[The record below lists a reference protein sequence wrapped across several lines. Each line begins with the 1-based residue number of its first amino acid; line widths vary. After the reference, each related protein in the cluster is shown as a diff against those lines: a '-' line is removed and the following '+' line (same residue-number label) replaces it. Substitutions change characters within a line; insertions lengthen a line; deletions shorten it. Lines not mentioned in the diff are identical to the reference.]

1 MRKTGKIVLFLL
13 LVVLTLVSVTACGGN
28 NEPQKTV
35 ESIVISNADDLG
47 KTWYTHTEDRTINIS
62 FKATGYTAKD
72 VVITSDNTEVIAVDG
87 KKLKAVSAGT
97 ATITAKLGDKK
108 AELAINITELEKP
121 TVSAEKTTFVIPSEE
136 VFVVTG
142 LSASSCDG
150 KVLDDT
156 LTLSCDDDS
165 LIIDGLTVKAAAG
178 TYTVKATATD
188 GRGEGLSSSI
198 DLTFEIRSNT
208 FSYNNGVLTQFSED
222 PGDDTRTYTISN
234 GGFIITSFN
243 VPASKNYYAEA
254 IFDVASPDGNVNI
267 GMMHSAA
274 ADKSE
279 VIASGIDLADIN
291 LRTKIFRPE
300 GADLNNV
307 WQNTADACF
316 SWRLS
321 QYRGLD
327 VDKSSM
333 KIAAAREDGY
343 FHLFVND
350 IHVQTVTYEQF
361 RDIDTI
367 PGFFGYSMSSATIS
381 ELNVLTG
388 NDAIAKVD
396 ELVTGGAFFTP
407 YVPDAW
413 AADSLADGNFDVS
426 YDETNGHKIVFNKDT
441 CHFNGGM
448 FSPYIYFDGDY
459 TLQWNYKSASKTD
472 DNNGMTLE
480 VRPMNYGDAKIS
492 FGFVKTETG
501 GKANLN
507 GRMYEIDES
516 QGVEYTLTRNVF
528 DKKAIYVLKAK
539 SVANPAQIFV
549 ETVEYKNNNFA
560 DIDLPQF
567 HNKFISGEYTNFAWD
582 TKTNVDKDITAI
594 EIADKSAIKMSVFS
608 RAHLTVKATAPFET
622 DVTGTVMLTSDN
634 EKIIKVENG
643 VLVGVAEGTAVITAK
658 YGAVTDSVEITVG
671 KYENVTLTGPKD
683 GVLRAL
689 KKGDEFVRIYGIN
702 ALFSDGSD
710 ISELVEITSTDASV
724 AFDKNTV
731 LGEPGEYPVT
741 VTLQDPYDKAVTR
754 TLELTLSIE
763 EKTLATPVSFTE
775 SYTIDKEGNVVQMI
789 TTYDKGFTAA
799 TFDMEASKKYYAE
812 VIYRAKDGAIL
823 TGDTNIGLAH
833 HKQKDAVTE
842 WLGAVVDTGDPA
854 TQYNAKTTRF
864 VTDGD
869 GKWSIDRDKIE
880 TWRIQY
886 YRGIPFDKT
895 GDMKLAIGRDGDYFY
910 FWINGYH
917 IITATYDEYRAI
929 DTVPGLF
936 VYKAD
941 QLYITGVNYCSGAEA
956 QEKIDALAGANMFD
970 AFSPADW
977 GMNSWKVD
985 KEKKLQKGETA
996 ERGLYVDYN
1005 GRDYEQN
1012 DTLFSNYI
1020 FFDGDFTYSWEYEL
1034 TDSNNDGNT
1043 MLADLRAQQ
1052 RGSHIAGI
1060 ARFVSEGTKYARITF
1075 NDAEKERIDI
1085 NDFSDKLRFTLSRK
1099 MYDSYAEYTFWVEDL
1114 ENTGKAFARTY
1125 KFDGGNWNSD
1135 VVVNHANRFT
1145 SGKYSRFSW
1154 KKEYTLPEIKEFT
1167 VPEEYTAYEMDEF
1180 TIKAVSTNP
1189 AGYDITGMLTYESA
1203 DDTVAEVTGGV
1214 IKALKAGETVI
1225 TVKCGETSHN
1235 VNVKVVARTAPTLD
1249 TEAYGDKIYAV
1260 EGENEKIFGLIAKDC
1275 GNKDLLASVV
1285 LSSEDEGIAFDGMTV
1300 TAASGEYTVTATVT
1314 DPVNDKLVTTKTFTL
1329 VIEEKLMFAWQS
1341 EGADYTIEYEF
1352 DENGLKPVIK
1362 GGSHDVVTFGRMN
1375 VAPAEVYYAEADFVV
1390 KSPEAWR
1397 HIGFAHFL
1405 PDDTDKVFAS
1415 YIDLKDVN
1423 AYTKERYAPG
1433 VEVPA
1438 NEKADDIYSWKL
1450 NASRRFGINVYG
1462 TMKLAVARDGDAFH
1476 FWING
1481 HRVHSVLG
1489 WDAYKAPT
1497 VIGLYG
1503 YDTFTTTVYNY
1514 SYMSGAEASAKIAE
1528 VLGSEDI
1535 LQEYVPDAAWASGS
1549 QNIDNRNFTSEKTAD
1564 GWVTHFTN
1572 DGVSGNSSMISP
1584 YIYFSGDFTF
1594 SWVYK
1599 VDGEYDFSNKN
1610 VWHEYW
1616 LEFRDNNYTERFLE
1630 VGAQYHLGHFKADLR
1645 LAGDKNTWRQP
1656 PCTAEGLKPNQ
1667 PVRYTVS
1674 RKLYD
1679 DRAEYYITIASV
1691 SNPELSYTILQVY
1704 DDEKDNGGRAVW
1716 NASQL
1721 MHFKNQNVKGTY
1733 SEVTYSAEFTP
1744 ATVNFPS

>member
-13 LVVLTLVSVTACGGN
+13 LVVLTLVFVTAFGCN
-28 NEPQKTV
+28 NKPQKTV
-35 ESIVISNADDLG
+35 ESIVISNADDLS
-47 KTWYTHTEDRTINIS
+47 KTWYAHTEDRTINIS

-72 VVITSDNTEVIAVDG
+72 VVITSDNPEVIAVDG

-108 AELAINITELEKP
+108 AELAITVTELEKP
-121 TVSAEKTTFVIPSEE
+121 TVRAEKTTFVIPSEE

-150 KVLDDT
+150 KVLDV
-156 LTLSCDDDS
+156 TLSCDNDS

-178 TYTVKATATD
+178 KYTVKATATD

-222 PGDDTRTYTISN
+222 PSDDTRTYKINS
-234 GGFIITSFN
+234 GEFIITSFN

-307 WQNTADACF
+307 WQNTDDACF

-321 QYRGLD
+321 EYRGLD

-333 KIAAAREDGY
+333 KIAVAREGAY
-343 FHLFVND
+343 FHLFVNG

-367 PGFFGYSMSSATIS
+367 PGFFGYSMLSATIS

-388 NDAIAKVD
+388 NEAIAKVG

-407 YVPDAW
+407 YVPDGW
-413 AADSLADGNFDVS
+413 ATASLADGNFDVS

-441 CHFNGGM
+441 RDFNDGM

-459 TLQWNYKSASKTD
+459 TLKWTYKSTSKTN
-472 DNNGMTLE
+472 DNNGMLLE
-480 VRPMNYGDAKIS
+480 VRPMNYDAPKLS

-501 GKANLN
+501 GQVKLN
-507 GRMYEIDES
+507 GRMCEIDES

-528 DKKAIYVLKAK
+528 DKKATYVLKAK

-567 HNKFISGEYTNFAWD
+567 HNTFISGEYTKFAWD
-582 TKTNVDKDITAI
+582 TKTNVDEDITDI

-608 RAHLTVKATAPFET
+608 RVHLTVKATAPFET

-634 EKIIKVENG
+634 EKVIKVENG

-658 YGAVTDSVEITVG
+658 YGELTDSVTITVG
-671 KYENVTLTGPKD
+671 KYENVKLTGPKD

-689 KKGDEFVRIYGIN
+689 KQGDEFVRIYGIT

-710 ISELVEITSTDASV
+710 LSEQVEIISTNTSV

-731 LGEPGEYPVT
+731 QGEPGKYPVI
-741 VTLQDPYDKAVTR
+741 VTLQDPYDKDVTI
-754 TLELTLSIE
+754 TLELTLLIE
-763 EKTLATPVSFTE
+763 EKTLAAPGSFTE
-775 SYTIDKEGNVVQMI
+775 SYTTDKEGNVAQMI
-789 TTYDKGFTAA
+789 TTDNTGFTAA
-799 TFDMEASKKYYAE
+799 TFDIEASKKYYAE

-823 TGDTNIGLAH
+823 TGNTNIGLAH

-842 WLGAVVDTGDPA
+842 WLGALIDTGDPN
-854 TQYNAKTTRF
+854 TQYNAKTMRF
-864 VTDGD
+864 VTDGE
-869 GKWSIDRDKIE
+869 GNWSTDRDKIE
-880 TWRIQY
+880 TWRILY
-886 YRGIPFDKT
+886 YRGIPFDKAD
-895 GDMKLAIGRDGDYFY
+895 DMKLAIGRDGDYFY
-910 FWINGYH
+910 FWINDYH

-936 VYKAD
+936 VHMAN
-941 QLYITGVNYCSGAEA
+941 QLYITAVNYCSGAEA

-977 GMNSWKVD
+977 SMKSWED
-985 KEKKLQKGETA
+985 KETKLQKGETP

-1005 GRDYEQN
+1005 GRNYDQN
-1012 DTLFSNYI
+1012 ETLFSNYI
-1020 FFDGDFTYSWEYEL
+1020 FFDGDFTYSWEYKL
-1034 TDSNNDGNT
+1034 TDSANNEGT
-1043 MLADLRAQQ
+1043 MIADLRSQEGAAQ
-1052 RGSHIAGI
+1052 IAGI
-1060 ARFVSEGTKYARITF
+1060 ARFVSAGKKYARITF
-1075 NDAEKERIDI
+1075 NDVEEERIDI
-1085 NDFSDKLRFTLSRK
+1085 NDFSDNLRFTISRK
-1099 MYDSYAEYTFWVEDL
+1099 MYDSCAEYTFWVEDL
-1114 ENTGKAFARTY
+1114 ETGKAFARTY
-1125 KFDGGNWNSD
+1125 EFTGRSWNSD

-1145 SGKYSRFSW
+1145 SGKYSHFSW

-1167 VPEEYTAYEMDEF
+1167 VPENYTAFEMDEF
-1180 TIKAVSTNP
+1180 TITAVSTNP
-1189 AGYDITGMLTYESA
+1189 AGYDITGMLTYESS
-1203 DDTVAEVTGGV
+1203 DDTVAKVTGGV
-1214 IKALKAGETVI
+1214 VKALKAGDIVI
-1225 TVKCGETSHN
+1225 TVKCGEISHT

-1249 TEAYGDKIYAV
+1249 TEAYVDKIYAV

-1275 GNKDLLASVV
+1275 GNKDLLDSVV
-1285 LSSEDEGIAFDGMTV
+1285 LTSKDEGIAFDGMTV
-1300 TAASGEYTVTATVT
+1300 TAAVGEYTVTATVA
-1314 DPVNDKLVTTKTFTL
+1314 DPVNDKLVTTNTFTL
-1329 VIEEKLMFAWQS
+1329 VIEEKLTFAWQS
-1341 EGADYTIEYEF
+1341 ESANYTIEYEL

-1362 GGSHDVVTFGRMN
+1362 GGSQGIVTLGRMN
-1375 VAPAEVYYAEADFVV
+1375 EAPAEVYYAEADFVV
-1390 KSPEAWR
+1390 KSPDAEK

-1405 PDDTDKVFAS
+1405 PNDTDKAFAS
-1415 YIDLKDVN
+1415 YIDLQDVN
-1423 AYTKERYAPG
+1423 AYTKEIYAPG
-1433 VEVPA
+1433 VTAPA
-1438 NEKADDIYSWKL
+1438 NEAADDIYSWKL
-1450 NASRRFGINVYG
+1450 NTARRFGIDVNG

-1489 WDAYKAPT
+1489 WNAYKAAT

-1503 YDTFTTTVYNY
+1503 LNTFTTTVYNY

-1528 VLGSEDI
+1528 VLGSENI
-1535 LQEYVPDAAWASGS
+1535 LQEYVPDEGWPFGS
-1549 QNIDNRNFTSEKTAD
+1549 QNINNRNFTSEKTAN

-1572 DGVSGNSSMISP
+1572 DNVSWNDSMISP

-1599 VDGEYDFSNKN
+1599 VDGEYDFSNQS
-1610 VWHEYW
+1610 VWREYW

-1630 VGAQYHLGHFKADLR
+1630 VGAQFHFGHFKADLR
-1645 LAGDKNTWRQP
+1645 LAGDNNTWKQP
-1656 PCTAEGLKPNQ
+1656 PCTQDGLKPNQ

-1691 SNPELSYTILQVY
+1691 SNPELSYTIMHVY
-1704 DDEKDNGGRAVW
+1704 NDEMDNDISVW

-1721 MHFKNQNVKGTY
+1721 MHFKNNNVKGTY
-1733 SEVTYSAEFTP
+1733 SEITYSAKFTP
-1744 ATVNFPS
+1744 HAEVNF